1 MSVCVCERERET
13 GGRTERQ
20 TDSAC
25 VRACSE
31 AARCSPTI
39 VSAVCM
45 TDVFAVVDV
54 SAVVAASTWLGH
66 VYCSRRVTAVV
77 VAGSNLSQ

>member
-1 MSVCVCERERET
+1 
-13 GGRTERQ
+13 
-20 TDSAC
+20 
-25 VRACSE
+25 
-31 AARCSPTI
+31 
-39 VSAVCM
+39 M